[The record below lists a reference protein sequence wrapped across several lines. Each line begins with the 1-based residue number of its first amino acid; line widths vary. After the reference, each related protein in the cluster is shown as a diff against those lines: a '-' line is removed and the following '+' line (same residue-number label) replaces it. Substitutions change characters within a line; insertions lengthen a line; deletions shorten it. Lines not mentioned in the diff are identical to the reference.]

1 MSSWNFDRVDR
12 EALFTKL
19 IDYRRDFHRY
29 PEPGWLEYRTTS
41 KIIERLE
48 EMGVPYRF
56 GPDIHNAE
64 LRMGLP
70 SAEVHKAAKE
80 RAVAEGAR
88 PELVERMADGF
99 TGVVATV
106 EGALPGPTIAIR
118 VDIDSNDLI
127 ESVEDDHMPYREGF
141 ASVHHGAMHGC
152 GHDGHAA
159 IGLGIVEMLNIYKD
173 QLKGKVIVIFQAA
186 EEGGRGAESVAKS
199 GILADTDY
207 FLSSHMGIRANRT
220 GLFAAGT
227 FGHLVSTKFDG
238 HFKGVSAH
246 AGNSPEL
253 GHNALAA
260 AAAAVT
266 NLLAIARTSKG
277 TSRINIGGMQAGPGR
292 NVIPDYA
299 VINAETRGV
308 TGEINDY
315 MFDSAMHVCAGAAQM
330 YQCEFTHTVEGKTTD
345 APCDEALVKLAA
357 QVASEMDAFD
367 EVREMMDFGAGE
379 DVTFLMREVQAQGGQ
394 ATLMLIGSDLKAPH
408 HNRKFDFDEAVIP
421 VAVELYTKLVFAIG
435 EQAKG

>member
-12 EALFTKL
+12 EALVAKL
-19 IDYRRDFHRY
+19 TAYRRDFHRY
-29 PEPGWLEYRTTS
+29 AEPGWLEYRTTA

-48 EMGVPYRF
+48 EMGVPYQF
-56 GPDIHNAE
+56 GQDIHTAE

-70 SAEVHKAAKE
+70 TAEAHKKAQE
-80 RAVAEGAR
+80 RALSEGAR
-88 PELVERMADGF
+88 PDLIERMADGF

-106 EGALPGPTIAIR
+106 EGALPGPTTAIR

-127 ESVEDDHMPYREGF
+127 ESVEDDHMPFREGF
-141 ASVHHGAMHGC
+141 SSVHHGAMHGC
-152 GHDGHAA
+152 GHDGHAT
-159 IGLGIVEMLNIYKD
+159 IGLGVVEVLMAYKD
-173 QLKGKVIVIFQAA
+173 VLKGKVIVIFQAA

-199 GILADTDY
+199 GILKDTDY
-207 FLSSHMGIRANRT
+207 FFAAHMGIGANRT
-220 GLFAAGT
+220 GIMAAST

-238 HFKGVSAH
+238 HFKGLSAH

-266 NLLAIARTSKG
+266 NLLAISRTSKG

-299 VINAETRGV
+299 VITAETRGI

-315 MFDSAMHVCAGAAQM
+315 MYENAMHVCNGAAQM
-330 YQCEFTHTVEGKTTD
+330 YQCEFSHTIEGKTAD
-345 APCDEALVKLAA
+345 APCDPELTALAA
-357 QVASEMDAFD
+357 KVAGEMDAFD
-367 EVREMMDFGAGE
+367 DIRETMDFGAGE
-379 DVTFLMREVQAQGGQ
+379 DVTFLMREVQARGGK

-408 HNRKFDFDEAVIP
+408 HNRKFDFDEAILP
-421 VAVELYTKLVFAIG
+421 TAVELYTRLVFAIG
-435 EQAKG
+435 EQA